1 MDAGLA
7 RIEEPCGPG
16 LGLVEEKA
24 MGLVEEKAMGLMEK
38 KAMARGKEKAK
49 AYSGPNGF

>member
-7 RIEEPCGPG
+7 RIEAMIEDLEPCGPG

-24 MGLVEEKAMGLMEK
+24 MGLMEK
-38 KAMARGKEKAK
+38 KVMARGKEKAK